1 MREPVRQ
8 NIKLNE
14 LGLLSSLAT
23 DISILEL
30 NDCKVVAWVPL
41 GESNLKDSP
50 PLYLQHANTTC
61 AGRTL
66 SCNASICQS
75 GVPGGEWCG
84 HFAVAPPVGP
94 ALGTDISRLAVAAG
108 TEVVLVFRLWATDLY
123 TMQFL

>member
-1 MREPVRQ
+1 MCF
-8 NIKLNE
+8 
-14 LGLLSSLAT
+14 SCA
-23 DISILEL
+23 
-30 NDCKVVAWVPL
+30 
-41 GESNLKDSP
+41 NLKQSSP
-50 PLYLQHANTTC
+50 PPCLQHANTTC

-84 HFAVAPPVGP
+84 HFAVAPSVGP
-94 ALGTDISRLAVAAG
+94 ALGTDISRLAVVAG